1 MKKVTLQTAGFC
13 EHMRFTKG
21 QAINFEILM
30 LVDQKGMGARAA
42 MCQVCGPM
50 TDTLLPADTTD
61 ADLLK
66 AIKDTFFEAITDEQV
81 ALAFAPV
88 AG

>member
-1 MKKVTLQTAGFC
+1 MKKATLQTAAFC

-42 MCQVCGPM
+42 MRQVCGPM